1 MLIFTFTWTYI
12 WAGLFS
18 NLFSLTPQPSPD
30 VSGLGANRAPPPV
43 HRSHRRV
50 GSAPRGTDMKGPVE
64 VVLLFVSIWVFNLLL
79 EGPLSREGAAH
90 LEVLHSI

>member
-1 MLIFTFTWTYI
+1 
-12 WAGLFS
+12 
-18 NLFSLTPQPSPD
+18 
-30 VSGLGANRAPPPV
+30 
-43 HRSHRRV
+43 
-50 GSAPRGTDMKGPVE
+50 MKGPVE